1 MKRDIRGFD
10 EFKWT
15 KISSNWALDVLQVVL
30 GRVISS
36 VTISIFENYFRI
48 KIGIVYD
55 IFSNGISNEKVFI
68 VSRINFR
75 R

>member
-48 KIGIVYD
+48 KIGIVHD

-68 VSRINFR
+68 VSKINFR